1 MEAALLAA
9 GDGSVA
15 GGDGG
20 GLTTGDTLL
29 IVAQVLFM
37 LLPITGMYTMRAGKP
52 TKLVGAP
59 CPSGCCRPHTPT
71 RVLHPDA
78 DKASEALGCS
88 GPKVIIVISA
98 IVAFAT
104 LIVMFHLAGNPI
116 GGTAPPSTSI

>member
-15 GGDGG
+15 SGDGG

-59 CPSGCCRPHTPT
+59 CPSGCRPHTPLVLAPTLT
-71 RVLHPDA
+71 R
-78 DKASEALGCS
+78 
-88 GPKVIIVISA
+88 
-98 IVAFAT
+98 
-104 LIVMFHLAGNPI
+104 
-116 GGTAPPSTSI
+116 

>member
-15 GGDGG
+15 SGDGG

-59 CPSGCCRPHTPT
+59 CPSGCCRPPHPYS
-71 RVLHPDA
+71 RVLTP
-78 DKASEALGCS
+78 
-88 GPKVIIVISA
+88 
-98 IVAFAT
+98 
-104 LIVMFHLAGNPI
+104 
-116 GGTAPPSTSI
+116 